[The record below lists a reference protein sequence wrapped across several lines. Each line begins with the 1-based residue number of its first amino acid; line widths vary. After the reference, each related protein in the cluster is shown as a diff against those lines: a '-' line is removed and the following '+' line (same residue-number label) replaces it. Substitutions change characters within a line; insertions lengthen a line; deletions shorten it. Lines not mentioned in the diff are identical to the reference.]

1 MCKEGVGPGIF
12 RHARILRSTL
22 SKGALA
28 EELRLLSG
36 SSWAHIGSLT
46 LVLLLDLALDFLF
59 VALDLSLNSVR
70 LLLKFVFLEL

>member
-1 MCKEGVGPGIF
+1 MCKEGVGAGIF
-12 RHARILRSTL
+12 RHARILRS
-22 SKGALA
+22 SFAKGALA

-46 LVLLLDLALDFLF
+46 LVLLLNLTLDFLF